1 MMLLMVEFVI
11 LYSLAPLARFVPCK
25 VYLDHMRQLAGV
37 VTNISVYY
45 VVLCGSIVLFWVR
58 VSGPRRQRITSNK
71 NVVKKLP
78 YRYVIMWDL

>member
-37 VTNISVYY
+37 VANISVCIMLYCVDLFCY
-45 VVLCGSIVLFWVR
+45 FGSGSMDR
-58 VSGPRRQRITSNK
+58 EGSG
-71 NVVKKLP
+71 LP
-78 YRYVIMWDL
+78 QTKMLSRSYHTGM